1 MTTRTACSASL
12 VALHEACVA
21 NPGAECNS
29 AAVGDTNQILNAGA
43 TMSMIEQ
50 NILSKDG
57 SCNTSSADA
66 NSYAHGEAIAAVYG
80 KRLDVALR
88 DSNPT
93 RAVIRGTATKP

>member
-66 NSYAHGEAIAAVYG
+66 NSYARGEAIAAVYG

>member
-1 MTTRTACSASL
+1 MTTRTTCSASL
-12 VALHEACVA
+12 GALHEACVA
-21 NPGAECNS
+21 NAGGECNS
-29 AAVGDTNQILNAGA
+29 AAVGDTNRMLIPGA

-50 NILSKDG
+50 NILPKDG
-57 SCNTSSADA
+57 SYKTCSADA
-66 NSYAHGEAIAAVYG
+66 NNYARSEAIAAIYG